1 MPKFIL
7 ADSTKDIKV
16 NGSTLKVSAET
27 GDVLSLSTITVPS
40 HLQEEHF
47 FIKIR
52 NCEGCSRLSTMSDFF
67 VYIPSKEVSTL
78 YELTFEQERC
88 TETSFVVSNIIGRDS
103 LLRSIK
109 LKLNGDCDNSTSVLH
124 VKINGVLYQSIPVR
138 SILNNI
144 QFAHVSK
151 NSQEFKLPKLSEGDI
166 LDIVVESTSE
176 FGFSIVL
183 GMKEIKNVYY
193 DKHALMHNLPLKG
206 MRRSNEV
213 YLEFFD
219 RDLVPYNIF
228 SEDDVVFG
236 LLFE

>member
-7 ADSTKDIKV
+7 ADSTKDTKV
-16 NGSTLKVSAET
+16 NESTLKVSAET

-78 YELTFEQERC
+78 YELTFEQART
-88 TETSFVVSNIIGRDS
+88 TETSFVVSNIVGRDS

-109 LKLNGDCDNSTSVLH
+109 LKLTGEGETTLH
-124 VKINGVLYQSIPVR
+124 VKINGVLHQSIPVR

-151 NSQEFKLPKLSEGDI
+151 NSQEFKLPKLNEGDI
-166 LDIVVESTSE
+166 LDIVIESTLE
-176 FGFSIVL
+176 FDFSMVL
-183 GMKEIKNVYY
+183 GMKEIKSVHY
-193 DKHALMHNLPLKG
+193 DKQSLAHNLPLKG

-219 RDLVPYNIF
+219 KDLQPYKIF
-228 SEDDVVFG
+228 CEDDVIFG
-236 LLFE
+236 LLFD